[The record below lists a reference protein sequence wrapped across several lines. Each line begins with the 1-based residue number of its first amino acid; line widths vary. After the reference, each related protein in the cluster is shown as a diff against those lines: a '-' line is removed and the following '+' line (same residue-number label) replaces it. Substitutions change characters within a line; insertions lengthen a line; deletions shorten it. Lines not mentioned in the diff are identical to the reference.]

1 MYYEIARKLIKLLY
15 FKFWIIFRNINKV
28 FEILVWFNKWCKVKI
43 SIKRRIVIFK
53 IIFTAQDWEEIVINK
68 IIFFNTKYWFP
79 VLISEPTSFLYKL
92 INRYF
97 LIIYK
102 SIKLSFIIRISNIEI
117 CHILY
122 SQSICKILKNKINKI
137 IIKMN
142 RLNDFL

>member
-28 FEILVWFNKWCKVKI
+28 FEILVWLNKWRKVKI
-43 SIKRRIVIFK
+43 SIRRRIVIFK

-79 VLISEPTSFLYKL
+79 VLISKPISFLYKL

-102 SIKLSFIIRISNIEI
+102 SFKLSFIIRISNIEI

>member
-1 MYYEIARKLIKLLY
+1 M
-15 FKFWIIFRNINKV
+15 
-28 FEILVWFNKWCKVKI
+28 
-43 SIKRRIVIFK
+43 
-53 IIFTAQDWEEIVINK
+53 
-68 IIFFNTKYWFP
+68 
-79 VLISEPTSFLYKL
+79 
-92 INRYF
+92 
-97 LIIYK
+97 IYK